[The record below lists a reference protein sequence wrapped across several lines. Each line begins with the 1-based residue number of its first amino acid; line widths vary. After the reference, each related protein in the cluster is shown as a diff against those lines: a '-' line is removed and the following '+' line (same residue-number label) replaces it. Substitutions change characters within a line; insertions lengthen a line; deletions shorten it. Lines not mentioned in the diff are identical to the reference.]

1 MGIPGPGRVET
12 SAFFMVV
19 NILLTYKTGLLIVQP
34 SISNV
39 LLKYY
44 SEVKN
49 EN

>member
-1 MGIPGPGRVET
+1 MGISGPGGWKHPP
-12 SAFFMVV
+12 FFVV